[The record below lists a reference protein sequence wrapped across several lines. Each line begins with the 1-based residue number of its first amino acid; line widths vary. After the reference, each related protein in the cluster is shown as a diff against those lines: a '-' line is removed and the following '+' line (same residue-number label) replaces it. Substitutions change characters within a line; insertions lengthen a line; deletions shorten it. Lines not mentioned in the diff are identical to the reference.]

1 MGWKFWK
8 RKGNKAVD
16 AEKKTI
22 IKSDK
27 TVKVK
32 KNVNKKNST
41 GMIRGLFKRRKDLAS
56 AYLEVLIDSVTENE
70 NIKKLPGVKS
80 VAAVVDSVKYI
91 HQTSYIKRLTAFLTH
106 FEDHLTDE
114 KRKEKYRQKITGDK
128 ARRNKELKYILA
140 IIEQYTS
147 EEKAKMLCSVYLAF
161 LDEMIN
167 WSQFVKY
174 SETIYQLLPYDYD
187 FIVNRLALLHIVDE
201 ERWQDVMDLD
211 HGKANDISSRWS
223 GLGLLEMDTL
233 RYNTF
238 TVYGIDGAPHDVISP
253 WSSDIRKNTYHKTEY
268 GDLFFRIIKKYDLM
282 EWPDNS

>member
-8 RKGNKAVD
+8 RKDNKVVD
-16 AEKKTI
+16 AEKNSS

-27 TVKVK
+27 TARLK
-32 KNVNKKNST
+32 KNVNKGNST
-41 GMIRGLFKRRKDLAS
+41 GMIRGLFKKRMDLAS

-70 NIKKLPGVKS
+70 DIKNLPGVKS

-114 KRKEKYRQKITGDK
+114 KKKEKYRQKITGDK

-161 LDEMIN
+161 LDNMIN
-167 WSQFVKY
+167 WSQFIKY

-187 FIVNRLALLHIVDE
+187 LIVNRLSHLHKVDE

-211 HGKANDISSRWS
+211 FREANDIDSRWN

-253 WSSDIRKNTYHKTEY
+253 YSSDIRKNTYHETQY
-268 GDLFFRIIKKYDLM
+268 GKLFFRIIREYDLM
-282 EWPDNS
+282 E

>member
-16 AEKKTI
+16 AEKNSI

-27 TVKVK
+27 KVKVK
-32 KNVNKKNST
+32 KNVNKKKST
-41 GMIRGLFKRRKDLAS
+41 GMIRGLFKKRMDLAS

-70 NIKKLPGVKS
+70 DIKKLPGVKS

-91 HQTSYIKRLTAFLTH
+91 HQTSYIKRLTAFLSH

-114 KRKEKYRQKITGDK
+114 KKKEKYRQKITGDK

-147 EEKAKMLCSVYLAF
+147 EEKAKMLCSVYLAY
-161 LDEMIN
+161 LDNMIN

-187 FIVNRLALLHIVDE
+187 LIVDRLSHLHKADE

-211 HGKANDISSRWS
+211 FRKANDIDSRWN

-238 TVYGIDGAPHDVISP
+238 TVYGIDGVPHDVISP
-253 WSSDIRKNTYHKTEY
+253 YSSDIRKNTYHKTQY
-268 GDLFFRIIKKYDLM
+268 GELFFRIIRKYDLM
-282 EWPDNS
+282 EKLET